1 MATDN
6 DAAGQRAAER
16 IYWQLTSRG
25 DAPRRLALPDGLDPA
40 DLVHRDGAN
49 GLRTAIDS
57 SRSLADILLDAR
69 VTLALCRRSVL
80 DIHAALREAGAI
92 IVALPPSRWLSYIDR
107 VTEVLGVPPGT
118 VHKAVLDA
126 DSNTSALRK
135 STAGPQRS
143 SRSSPPNEHALRTAH
158 TGQVLRRDPPDLN
171 LPR

>member
-1 MATDN
+1 MTDI
-6 DAAGQRAAER
+6 ASARPALVSYFPVASFGEELGM
-16 IYWQLTSRG
+16 IGLFG
-25 DAPRRLALPDGLDPA
+25 LLALYAL
-40 DLVHRDGAN
+40 LVER
-49 GLRTAIDS
+49 GLRTAIGS

-69 VTLALCRRSVL
+69 VTLALHERSDS